1 MPAQPKPSIIDHF
14 YRFTADANWRDGL
27 ELYQSGSI
35 QRIETVESLI
45 VSKVLDGAHKMEVR
59 MKIHTGGKLI
69 QWLECSCRQNRM
81 SGQFCPHI
89 VATVFHLHQEK
100 HPIVNQLDP
109 LLLIK
114 PSNRQQK
121 KVSRPAEDTGHAV
134 LEHLRGS
141 IVALQQ
147 KSDGGIIAD
156 VEIKKGIKSNY
167 QLDID
172 QAATFSATANVAL
185 RLLKDEARQALLIY
199 QQSEEVIVCAKV
211 LVIDSAS
218 KLANCCQRMHVYDY
232 HQQCDREITYVSAQ
246 KASIGK
252 NYLFL
257 KSVGYLKLQTDHAWA
272 GFANKRFQGDSA
284 AALLEDNFSAFNA
297 AKHLYIDK
305 QLQSEQ
311 IVEDQ
316 LHTKI
321 VVRDEQ
327 DGLFKLSLN
336 YRDDDTDISLTELL
350 TKRKKR
356 KYIKVSRKKWYR
368 LPEVLLDNTWSQDK
382 GSDFMVATAL
392 DMHRLHAALGDYDS
406 FVGSTTLL
414 NRLRTKTTFDPMQ
427 DTPSLAHSKLNL
439 RSYQQY
445 GFKWL
450 WWLYRNQLH
459 GLLADEMGL
468 GKTHQAMALL
478 TAAQLQLDNFR
489 FLVVC
494 PTSVL
499 THWQEKVL
507 EFAPGL
513 QPLVYHGSKRF
524 ANHGKFADGNLTV
537 ITSYGVLLR
546 DSAELRKH
554 HWNIMVLDE
563 AHYVKNNATRIYQVI
578 CRLPNAMRVCLS
590 GTPFENDLWE
600 LKSIF
605 DFLLPGYLGSD
616 RFFRKHLLRNAS
628 QDEQIEQEIVL
639 SRLLHPF
646 KLRRTKEAVLPDLP
660 DKVIDI
666 KTCSMLPAQSRLYK
680 EIFELKAKPLALRI
694 SDEQGSTSALHV
706 FAVLNLLKQVC
717 NHPLMLIDGLDID
730 KHHSG
735 KFELLK
741 ELLFEG
747 LQSQQ
752 KIVIYSQYVKM
763 IKIIGTY
770 LVREKVKYIEMTGA
784 TRNRGKLISQF
795 NNDDTQVFVATLM
808 TGGIGI
814 DLTSASIVIHYDR
827 WWNASKE
834 NQATDRVHRIGQQ
847 KNVQIFKLVT
857 KDTIEEKIDQII
869 RSKQDIFT
877 KYLDR
882 DEEMFKNLSRE
893 ELLQMLS

>member
-1 MPAQPKPSIIDHF
+1 MPAQPKPDIIDHF
-14 YRFTADANWRDGL
+14 YRFTSDTDWRDGL
-27 ELYQSGSI
+27 ELYQSGCIDQVS
-35 QRIETVESLI
+35 TVESLI
-45 VSKVLDGAHKMEVR
+45 ISKVFDGTRKIEVR
-59 MKIHTGGKLI
+59 IKVHGGGKLI
-69 QWLECSCRQNRM
+69 QWIECSCRKNLM
-81 SGQFCPHI
+81 GGHFCQHI
-89 VATVFHLHQEK
+89 IATVFHLHQEK
-100 HPIVNQLDP
+100 HHIFHQLDP
-109 LLLIK
+109 RLLIK
-114 PSNRQQK
+114 PSKSQK
-121 KVSRPAEDTGHAV
+121 KVSRPADDSGHAV
-134 LEHLRGS
+134 LAHLRAS
-141 IVALQQ
+141 IISLQQ
-147 KSDGGIIAD
+147 NATNGAIEAN
-156 VEIKKGIKSNY
+156 VEIKKGIKSRY
-167 QLDID
+167 TLDID
-172 QAATFSATANVAL
+172 QAATFSANADVPLRMLNYVAQ
-185 RLLKDEARQALLIY
+185 QALLIY
-199 QQSEEVIVCAKV
+199 QHGEEVIACEKV
-211 LVIDSAS
+211 LAIDCDT
-218 KLANCCQRMHVYDY
+218 KLADSCKQMEVYN
-232 HQQCDREITYVSAQ
+232 HHEQCETKITYVPAN
-246 KASIGK
+246 KAAIGT
-252 NYLFL
+252 NYLFI
-257 KSVGYLKLQTDHAWA
+257 KAIGYLKLHADPAWLA
-272 GFANKRFQGDSA
+272 YTNKKIHGD
-284 AALLEDNFSAFNA
+284 NA
-297 AKHLYIDK
+297 ATLLANNFAEFSNVKHLYIDK
-305 QLQSEQ
+305 QLQSSE

-321 VVRDEQ
+321 IVKDESE
-327 DGLFKLSLN
+327 GMFKLSLN

-350 TKRKKR
+350 TQKKKR
-356 KYIKVSRKKWYR
+356 KYIKVNRKKWYR
-368 LPEVLLDNTWSQDK
+368 LPEVLTDNDWSKDDS
-382 GSDFMVATAL
+382 GAFMVASAL

-414 NRLRTKTTFDPMQ
+414 NRLRSKTTFDPMQ
-427 DTPSLAHSKLNL
+427 ETPSLAQSNLCL
-439 RSYQQY
+439 RSYQNY

-450 WWLYRNQLH
+450 WWLYCNQLH

-478 TAAQLQLDNFR
+478 VAAQSKVETFR
-489 FLVVC
+489 FLIVC

-499 THWQEKVL
+499 THWQEKIE
-507 EFAPGL
+507 EFAPNL
-513 QPLVYHGSKRF
+513 NPLVYHGSKRF
-524 ANHGKFADGNLTV
+524 SCHTSFAAGNMTV

-546 DSAELRKH
+546 DSDELRKH
-554 HWNIMVLDE
+554 SWNIMVLDE

-578 CRLPNAMRVCLS
+578 CRLPNSMRVCLS

-616 RFFRKHLLRNAS
+616 RFFRKHLLQKE
-628 QDEQIEQEIVL
+628 QDNLEQEMVL

-666 KTCSMLPAQSRLYK
+666 KTCHMLPAQMRLYK
-680 EIFELKAKPLALRI
+680 EIFELKAKPLAVRI
-694 SDEQGSTSALHV
+694 SEDRSSTNTLHV

-717 NHPLMLIDGLDID
+717 NHPLMLIEGLDIS

-741 ELLFEG
+741 ELVFEG

-752 KIVIYSQYVKM
+752 KIVIYTQYVKM
-763 IKIIGTY
+763 VKIIGAY
-770 LVREKVKYIEMTGA
+770 LQSEKIKYIEMTGS

-847 KNVQIFKLVT
+847 KNVQIFKIVT
-857 KDTIEEKIDQII
+857 KDTIEEKIDRII

-882 DEEMFKNLSRE
+882 DEEMFKNLSRDD
-893 ELLQMLS
+893 LLEMLN